1 MRTSILAA
9 ALALASWAP
18 FTASAAVAD
27 TDPRWLPWIGCWQSA
42 SERAVAPDARVC
54 FVPTSDGHVQRVVI
68 TEGDASV
75 PSAPGQPLIADG
87 IEHPLVV
94 PECTGQIRVDW
105 SADGRRYFTSSER
118 SCIDEVAARSSGLAL
133 LSPGP
138 ALIEVEAVEASGR
151 ETVRVHRYRRVAVP
165 SSLSASLPADVVARA
180 DAAAEQLSTMRL
192 TVAHIIDASS
202 RVHPHALEA
211 TVLETNTPFLLNVAG
226 LRALSTARVDEDLI
240 DLMIAVSYPEHFAID
255 QPSGGSGFSDAHGSV
270 MAGTMWDQLPAACY
284 YPYFDPAFCYGSST
298 FLSYAY
304 RYYETPYYAPPSV
317 IVTPRPPIAP
327 GGPPLSSGQ
336 ARAING
342 QGYTRV
348 RESEPA
354 SPPSSNGSRATSNS
368 SARSAPRA
376 SSDSGSNGGSSSGSS
391 SSDSS
396 SSGSSSTASSGGGY
410 SSGGGGGDTG
420 RTAVPR

>member
-1 MRTSILAA
+1 MRTSVLVA
-9 ALALASWAP
+9 ALALAP
-18 FTASAAVAD
+18 CAAFAD

-54 FVPTSDGHVQRVVI
+54 FVPTSDGHVQRIVV
-68 TEGDASV
+68 TPGDAAATS
-75 PSAPGQPLIADG
+75 PAGQPLIADG
-87 IEHPLVV
+87 LEHPLVV
-94 PECTGQIRVDW
+94 PECTGLIRIDW
-105 SADGRRYFTSSER
+105 SADGHRYFTSSDR
-118 SCIDEVAARSSGLAL
+118 SCIDEVATRTSGLAL
-133 LSPGP
+133 LRPGP
-138 ALIEVEAVEASGR
+138 ALIEVEAVESSGR
-151 ETVRVHRYRRVAVP
+151 ETVEVHRYRRVGVP
-165 SSLSASLPADVVARA
+165 SSLSASLPPDLVAKA
-180 DAAAEQLSTMRL
+180 DAASEQLSTIRL

-211 TVLETNTPFLLNVAG
+211 TVLESNTPFLLNVSG
-226 LRALSTARVDEDLI
+226 LKALSKARVDESVI
-240 DLMIAVSYPEHFAID
+240 DLMIAVSYPEHFAVD
-255 QPSGGSGFSDAHGSV
+255 QPSTASGGSESYGT
-270 MAGTMWDQLPAACY
+270 MAGSMWDQLPAACY
-284 YPYFDPAFCYGSST
+284 YPFFDPAFCYGSST
-298 FLSYAY
+298 FLYSAY

-327 GGPPLSSGQ
+327 GVPALPSGQ

-354 SPPSSNGSRATSNS
+354 SSSPSNDSRATSNS
-368 SARSAPRA
+368 SSRALSRSSPPASGAR
-376 SSDSGSNGGSSSGSS
+376 NGSSSSSS

-396 SSGSSSTASSGGGY
+396 SSGSSSSGSSSSASSGGGY